1 MEIID
6 TSGAISAI
14 LYGKSQCIG
23 TEVPTTGEEGI
34 NEPRETFDTNH
45 LRSLS
50 IWNIAFLKDTYST
63 RIFYW
68 QELYGLHRLHSS
80 F

>member
-6 TSGAISAI
+6 TSRAILAI
-14 LYGKSQCIG
+14 LYRKSQCIG
-23 TEVPTTGEEGI
+23 TGMPTRGEEGI
-34 NEPRETFDTNH
+34 NEPREIFDTNH

-50 IWNIAFLKDTYST
+50 IWNITLLKDTYST